1 MATAD
6 FAYLDMGDA
15 AMSGIGLPVIS
26 DLKTKL
32 HWLQERQK
40 LLAENVAN
48 ADTPGYKPK
57 DLRDVSESFDS
68 MTRLATTSGMHLS
81 DDSGSAGT
89 RGAERFE
96 TVPSGNAVTLEDE
109 MMKVAE
115 TQGDY
120 QAAAELY
127 GRSLSLLKIAV
138 GRK

>member
-1 MATAD
+1 MTAAN
-6 FAYLDMGDA
+6 FAHQDMGDA

-32 HWLQERQK
+32 HWLQARQK

-57 DLRDVSESFDS
+57 DLKDVSDSFDS
-68 MTRLATTSGMHLS
+68 MARLATTSSMHLS
-81 DDSGSAGT
+81 DESAAPGA